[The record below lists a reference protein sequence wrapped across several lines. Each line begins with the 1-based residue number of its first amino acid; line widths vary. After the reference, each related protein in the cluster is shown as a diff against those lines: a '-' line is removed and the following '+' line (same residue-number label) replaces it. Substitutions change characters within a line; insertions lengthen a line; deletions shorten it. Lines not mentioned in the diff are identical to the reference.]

1 MIILLID
8 LPVQIRVKDDSLL
21 KDMDNLRQ
29 LTIKVAFEEGFI
41 NLNTIK
47 LSCF

>member
-1 MIILLID
+1 MIVLLID
-8 LPVQIRVKDDSLL
+8 LPVQIRVEDDSLL
-21 KDMDNLRQ
+21 KDMENLRP

-41 NLNTIK
+41 NINTIK